1 MPPSLPCGKSEGD
14 DPWER
19 RIGRSR
25 WKQPLFG
32 GRSSSFSSFPNPHQ
46 LPNLARSSF
55 RLPMKFLLLTLASIS
70 IANASPLLHWTFS
83 KDKFEGKN
91 LKPSGEAVETPE
103 FDTAGHLVFT
113 AKQHL
118 IFPEE
123 KAKKVPLETFTLEA
137 RVRIDQPQKWGSI
150 VSYSQDNGSHE
161 RGWLLGYNGS
171 RFSFRLSTGGPLLE
185 AAATEPLEPGHWYHL
200 FATYDGKQMRLYV
213 NGSLASSR
221 AVTGPVVLP
230 EIPTPFVVG
239 AYKDKDEFYP
249 ITGRIDF
256 VKIHDTLPTQKELAA
271 IAKKSA
277 GVAFSVRPAV
287 RFLAPGKA
295 LLFWEASHQGKAIIA
310 YGPTRKLGTI
320 VESTAKELRHEL
332 LLENLQPHTRYSYR
346 ISSETEDGPKFSPI
360 YEFDT
365 GMNYMPAPAPSPTHP
380 LADTYLQGLPNQPG
394 FAIVVGL
401 TDGSLTRA
409 LASQSQ
415 LNITAFDDDLD
426 LINTIRRELTTEK
439 LHGSRITLIHL
450 PDLKKIPL
458 TSCVGNLVCSE
469 RKDLPC
475 PSSEL
480 SRLTRPHGR
489 TALPGG
495 TFSTRA
501 PIPGSGEWTHQY
513 GPPSNTAYSGER
525 LGGSQATGELELQ
538 WIGRPGANFG
548 IDRQPRMSAPL
559 ATNGKLFHQGL
570 NRLMALDAYNGQILW
585 GMEIPDLRRVNIPHD
600 CANWCAD
607 DDHLYVAIKDLLWV
621 LDAATGKRVT
631 TLKLTADHR
640 DSHEWGYIAQEGDT
654 VIGSSVRLGAE
665 FKKYFGDAWYD
676 KVGRDSDTANVLSDN
691 IFGYSKSTW
700 KGNWSYSRGLII
712 NPTISLSDGKLCF
725 LESRNADLK
734 KDTSGRE
741 ATRNLWK
748 DIHVVC
754 LDASTGKI
762 IWEKPFPKTLLR
774 TDAKGFIQ
782 VSYGAMTSE
791 GFLATLSEGDTNEL
805 GKPTDKGIF
814 SYHYFD
820 LADGKLRFQ
829 SQTSWRINHHGSHI
843 SHPVVYEDKV
853 YTDPT
858 GISLPDGK
866 PLDHNF
872 GPREGCSAVV
882 GTSYGLL
889 LRGIDR
895 CLTFWSHDQKKPT
908 HWPRLRPSCWLSFLP
923 AQGLFLVPEGGG
935 GCSCGGWME
944 TSLAFIPRNNSGITE
959 SEEPKK

>member
-1 MPPSLPCGKSEGD
+1 MRSL
-14 DPWER
+14 
-19 RIGRSR
+19 
-25 WKQPLFG
+25 
-32 GRSSSFSSFPNPHQ
+32 
-46 LPNLARSSF
+46 
-55 RLPMKFLLLTLASIS
+55 FLLLASLLFAKAGLLAD
-70 IANASPLLHWTFS
+70 FEFK
-83 KDKFEGKN
+83 KDRFDNKN
-91 LKPSGEAVETPE
+91 LKPSGEAVENPE
-103 FDTAGHLVFT
+103 FDTDGQLVFA
-113 AKQHL
+113 AKQHVL
-118 IFPEE
+118 LPQKLADKLPVE
-123 KAKKVPLETFTLEA
+123 KFSVES

-150 VSYSQDNGSHE
+150 VSYSQDNGSYE
-161 RGWLLGYNGS
+161 RGWILGYNGS
-171 RFSFRLSTGGPLLE
+171 RFSFRLSTGGPLIE
-185 AAATEPLEPGHWYHL
+185 VAATEAFEPGHWYHL
-200 FATYDGKQMRLYV
+200 FATYDGKQIRLYV
-213 NGSLASSR
+213 NGTLVSSR
-221 AVTGPVVLP
+221 ALTGPVVFP
-230 EIPTPFVVG
+230 DIPTPFVVG

-256 VKIHDTLPTQKELAA
+256 VKIHDTLPSQKELAA

-277 GVAFSVRPAV
+277 GIAFSVRPAV
-287 RFLAPGKA
+287 RFLSPGKA
-295 LLFWEASHQGKAIIA
+295 LLFWEASHPGKAIIA
-310 YGPTRKLGTI
+310 YGPTRKLGSI
-320 VESTAKELRHEL
+320 AESTGDKLRHEII
-332 LLENLQPHTRYSYR
+332 LEDLKPHTRYSYR

-365 GMNYMPAPAPSPTHP
+365 GMNYMPSTAPVSSHP
-380 LADTYLQGLPNQPG
+380 LAATYLKDLPNQPG
-394 FAIVVGL
+394 FAVVVGI
-401 TDGSLTRA
+401 TDGSLIRA
-409 LASQSQ
+409 LTANSK
-415 LNITAFDDDLD
+415 LNVTAFDDDLERVNA
-426 LINTIRRELTTEK
+426 LRRELSTDK
-439 LHGSRITLIHL
+439 LHGTRITLIHQ

-458 TSCVGNLVCSE
+458 TSCVGNLVCTE
-469 RKDLPC
+469 RNAPPC
-475 PSSEL
+475 PTAEL
-480 SRLTRPHGR
+480 VRLTRPHGR
-489 TALPGG
+489 TALPDGSF
-495 TFSTRA
+495 TTRD

-559 ATNGKLFHQGL
+559 ASNGRMFHQGL

-600 CANWCAD
+600 CANWCTD
-607 DDHLYVAIKDLLWV
+607 ENNLYVAVKDLLWV
-621 LDAATGKRVT
+621 LDGATGERVT
-631 TLKLTADHR
+631 TLKLTAAHR
-640 DSHEWGYIAQEGDT
+640 ESHEWGYIAQEGDM

-691 IFGYSKSTW
+691 IFGYSKSGW
-700 KGNWSYSRGLII
+700 QGNWSYSRGLIL
-712 NPTISLSDGKLCF
+712 NPTISLSNGKLCF
-725 LESRNADLK
+725 LETRNPDLK
-734 KDTSGRE
+734 KETSGRE
-741 ATRNLWK
+741 ATKNHWNK
-748 DIHVVC
+748 IFAVC
-754 LDASTGKI
+754 LDSTTGKV

-774 TDAKGFIQ
+774 TDTSGFIQ

-791 GFLATLSEGDTNEL
+791 GFLVTLSEGGTNEQ
-805 GKPTDKGIF
+805 GKHTGKGIF
-814 SYHYFD
+814 SYHYFA
-820 LADGKLRFQ
+820 LTDGKLRFQ
-829 SQTSWRINHHGSHI
+829 SQTPWRTNHHGSHI

-866 PLDHNF
+866 LLDHKF

-959 SEEPKK
+959 SKDPKK